1 MIVKIEAPFK
11 VSQEQDAQI
20 KNALEKLVRYNNK
33 MSQVNVNFKIGDGNL
48 KDSVAA
54 DIEVHVPGPT
64 VFASDSAKDFMDAF
78 KGALIKMDRNLKR
91 DKEIRQ
97 AKR

>member
-11 VSQEQDAQI
+11 VSQEHDDQI
-20 KNALEKLVRYNNK
+20 RTSLDKLMRYNVK
-33 MSQVNVNFKIGDGNL
+33 MSKANVYFKVGDGNL
-48 KDSVAA
+48 PDSVVAE
-54 DIEVHVPGPT
+54 IEVHVPGPT
-64 VFASDSAKDFMDAF
+64 MFASDSAKDFMDAF
-78 KGALIKMDRNLKR
+78 KGALNKIDRSLKK

>member
-11 VSQEQDAQI
+11 VSVSQENKI
-20 KNALEKLVRYNNK
+20 KTDLEKLVRYNNK
-33 MSQVNVNFKIGDGNL
+33 MSKINVFFKIGDHNVS
-48 KDSVAA
+48 DSVVSE
-54 DIEVHVPGPT
+54 IEVHIPGPT

-78 KGALIKMDRNLKR
+78 KGALNKIDRSLKR